1 MFDFQKIEIL
11 AQRIKKILPEDPRI
25 LAEEFKNTS
34 KPLVQSFLKRANLVT
49 REEFDIQSQLLDKA
63 QQQLKELEAVI
74 EKIKSTS

>member
-1 MFDFQKIEIL
+1 LFDFQKIEIL

>member
-1 MFDFQKIEIL
+1 MFDFKKIDIF

-25 LAEEFKNTS
+25 LVEEFKNSS

-49 REEFDIQSQLLDKA
+49 REEFDIQNQLLDKA
-63 QQQLKELEAVI
+63 QRRLKELEVVI